1 MLGLVTNI
9 LQAGLIGQK
18 GILCDA
24 SQILISLGRMKRW
37 WKYAETTWVF
47 FGCLL
52 LINLEGNA
60 AGVRGEYGGTG
71 R

>member
-18 GILCDA
+18 GMLCDT
-24 SQILISLGRMKRW
+24 SQILISLGGGGSMEKRHG
-37 WKYAETTWVF
+37 F

-60 AGVRGEYGGTG
+60 AGVMGEYGGTG

>member
-1 MLGLVTNI
+1 ME
-9 LQAGLIGQK
+9 
-18 GILCDA
+18 
-24 SQILISLGRMKRW
+24 KRHG
-37 WKYAETTWVF
+37 F

-52 LINLEGNA
+52 LINLEGNV